1 MQYILVFFIVNYEL
15 FRNIFCLFALLC
27 PQKVPK
33 FPFLSIS
40 AQNIC
45 FMLLHNMIFCEC
57 RNTMFFNC
65 LFVTFFTSLGQNHIR
80 RMTHMRRTAVFSAAL
95 RTGGGRA
102 EGEPYANTVAVII
115 SFLPLP
121 RRPRRPHCPT
131 VHAAPAAHADP
142 LPFMEAERVRPARIR
157 SARSDL
163 SDRAAYRK
171 PRSV

>member
-65 LFVTFFTSLGQNHIR
+65 LFVTFFTSLEQNHIR

-95 RTGGGRA
+95 RTGGRRVGGRA
-102 EGEPYANTVAVII
+102 VRKH
-115 SFLPLP
+115 S
-121 RRPRRPHCPT
+121 RRHHIVSAFATPPAPPAPPALPHCP
-131 VHAAPAAHADP
+131 
-142 LPFMEAERVRPARIR
+142 RW
-157 SARSDL
+157 
-163 SDRAAYRK
+163 
-171 PRSV
+171 PRSPR